1 MEGGM
6 FFKFNKKY
14 LSLLVLFLSISFYS
28 SAQLI
33 DLDAED
39 NDVENIKSRTGEIRS
54 EENFLG
60 KGTYKEVFKFNWDD
74 KGVAGVFF
82 TFDDK
87 GLTALTRE
95 VNFYNIYV
103 HENLIKAFA
112 YSKISRFIILELAT
126 NSLDKYFRNNKQI
139 MGMEEKLNYFLDI
152 SKGLQYLHNN
162 NVIHRDMKLANIV
175 LVNDPEKKWFVA
187 KLIDFDYS
195 VKLNEFEVF
204 EEGYSRGTTGYKAPE
219 ILKPFREIEEER
231 DGEVVKISTY
241 RYTRAVDVYALGNIF
256 YILREI
262 NDFCKGGSNKLYLLE
277 WEEHFLNAFK
287 GDVCLSISK
296 ILNGLS
302 IKLQSTKDSIK
313 FIDLRNLVSHAD
325 DIEPE
330 INTHKEIKFD
340 KTFIT
345 NLLELMTIKSPRL
358 LIKICEIK
366 LN

>member
-1 MEGGM
+1 M

-74 KGVAGVFF
+74 KGVAVVFF

-256 YILREI
+256 YKMLRKK
-262 NDFCKGGSNKLYLLE
+262 DFYPSAISWISKNIRIVNTGLLSRARGRPSSGEVEFNLYLRALKYKKYVE
-277 WEEHFLNAFK
+277 RDLLVPNYENIWKYFFKNKKRPLGVLVGKMLFLNLEERPDIGFITEK
-287 GDVCLSISK
+287 LDGFL
-296 ILNGLS
+296 GLS
-302 IKLQSTKDSIK
+302 D
-313 FIDLRNLVSHAD
+313 
-325 DIEPE
+325 
-330 INTHKEIKFD
+330 
-340 KTFIT
+340 
-345 NLLELMTIKSPRL
+345 
-358 LIKICEIK
+358 
-366 LN
+366 